1 MSPKFYT
8 YLVLIFYLF
17 ALAIIGL
24 IIKNAGLSVYYLL
37 ALPLLIPAVLL
48 VLFRQDVLI
57 KLVLI
62 TAPLIWGF
70 GHINFGE
77 EYGRLNLPI
86 LLGVLIILTL
96 GRNLI
101 KPFAEFPLEQ
111 IRIAV
116 LVYAIAIIPSV
127 WFATSVVEGIGVYL
141 RILSPLIFMLSVLH
155 YVRSHDEVKGYLT
168 ASLFSMLSAVLLLV
182 VAYLTDTILVEFG
195 GELRIGP
202 LGLSPQQLSYYVLMI
217 ICPALYLYY
226 YEKRSRFIVIILAL
240 FILMYFTKI
249 RTSWVGGV
257 YLLLASMV
265 VLRKQSWLGK
275 VIVFFIIILA
285 LVNIGD
291 VIDHFFRYIPFNQI
305 RDLQEWDDV
314 LSGRLSV
321 AQIAISYYLDSSYVH
336 KIFGIGLY
344 RTLEVTKGS
353 SLGTSFGI
361 HGDYLAVLV
370 ESGIVGLLAF
380 LLLLFVFIKN
390 LYRLSEWG
398 ATSDEKLLSRLGLIL
413 FQVFLLMAVPGAWY
427 TNVLGSLYFYFF
439 IGMALVQYKLIAN
452 GPSYEA

>member
-1 MSPKFYT
+1 
-8 YLVLIFYLF
+8 
-17 ALAIIGL
+17 
-24 IIKNAGLSVYYLL
+24 
-37 ALPLLIPAVLL
+37 
-48 VLFRQDVLI
+48 
-57 KLVLI
+57 
-62 TAPLIWGF
+62 
-70 GHINFGE
+70 
-77 EYGRLNLPI
+77 
-86 LLGVLIILTL
+86 
-96 GRNLI
+96 
-101 KPFAEFPLEQ
+101 
-111 IRIAV
+111 
-116 LVYAIAIIPSV
+116 
-127 WFATSVVEGIGVYL
+127 
-141 RILSPLIFMLSVLH
+141 
-155 YVRSHDEVKGYLT
+155 
-168 ASLFSMLSAVLLLV
+168 
-182 VAYLTDTILVEFG
+182 
-195 GELRIGP
+195 
-202 LGLSPQQLSYYVLMI
+202 
-217 ICPALYLYY
+217 
-226 YEKRSRFIVIILAL
+226 
-240 FILMYFTKI
+240 MYFTKI